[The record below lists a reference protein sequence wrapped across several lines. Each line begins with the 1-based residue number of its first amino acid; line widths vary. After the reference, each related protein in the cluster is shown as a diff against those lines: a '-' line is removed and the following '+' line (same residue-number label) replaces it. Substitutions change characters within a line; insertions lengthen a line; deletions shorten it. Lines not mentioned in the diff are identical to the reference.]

1 MDLAVNNKITVVHE
15 GVIRRAVVT
24 AVKGPGEFP
33 TIFNWRSVSYGYTG
47 GAVFGMELLDKEGIC
62 WIRGWHTRRS
72 SRTQDELN
80 ALLVAWAL
88 SR

>member
-1 MDLAVNNKITVVHE
+1 MTLAAEDKITIVHE
-15 GVIRRAVVT
+15 GVIQRAVVT
-24 AVKGPGEFP
+24 VVKEPGELPGF
-33 TIFNWRSVSYGYTG
+33 FSWRSISYGYTG
-47 GAVFGMELLDKEGIC
+47 IAASGLESLDKEGVR